1 MRLQRKADPV
11 AKRHKRRTDVR
22 EEIIQAARELFGKK
36 GYHKTQVMDL
46 IGQVGMSTNTFYAH
60 FRDKKELFEEVAV
73 RSMEELRETLKRTR
87 ETRFPGDLND
97 RLDKIEETYS
107 IFFDFMDDKPLEALV
122 IIRGAFGVDEEMDQ
136 DIWRHFSSFAYDLA
150 DDFRKWMDMG
160 MVEGFDPLILGHIVQ
175 GMTIQIA
182 HSYLVE
188 KKFTR
193 QEAIDT
199 LIAVNRAIFSQYLTD
214 KGWRSIGIL

>member
-1 MRLQRKADPV
+1 MRPEPEAYPV
-11 AKRHKRRTDVR
+11 PKRQKRRTDIR
-22 EEIIQAARELFGKK
+22 EEIVQAARELFGKK

-46 IGQVGMSTNTFYAH
+46 IAHVGMSTNTFYAH

-73 RSMEELRETLKRTR
+73 RSMQDLREALKTARAP
-87 ETRFPGDLND
+87 RFHGDLHE
-97 RLDKIEETYS
+97 RLDRIEETYN

-136 DIWRHFSSFAYDLA
+136 DIWRHFSSFAHDLA
-150 DDFRKWMDMG
+150 DDFRKWIDMG
-160 MVEGFDPLILGHIVQ
+160 MVEGFDPLILGHIIQ

-188 KKFTR
+188 RKFTR
-193 QEAIDT
+193 QEAIAT
-199 LIAVNRAIFSQYLTD
+199 LIAVSKAVFFQYLTD
-214 KGWRSIGIL
+214 KGWRSVGIL